1 MAFLQGRGGFA
12 LTSLFEDSSCFAQF
26 WGRHCIIIRYL
37 FREFFDWNMGTQ
49 GRNSVV
55 SDPLQRVKVY
65 RLNDEGKWDDRGT
78 GHVTVDYVERSESVG
93 LVVIDEEDNETLLI
107 HRISADD
114 IYRRQE
120 DTIIAWRDPEIAT
133 ELALSFQ
140 EAMGCSFIWDQI
152 CSIQRSIHFP
162 TIGGP
167 ETVVRPINDDLEHS
181 GTSQGNDD
189 AAHGGNSELR
199 ELPQV
204 ELSTLPL
211 ILKTVMEGCIMD
223 HIRVAELIV
232 QNQTFIPKLLDLFKI
247 CEDLENNDGLHLIFK
262 IVKGIIL
269 LNNTQIFEKL
279 FSDEY
284 IMDIVGALEYDPEIP
299 FHQEHRAFLRE
310 QVLFKEAIPIR
321 DISLLSKIHQ
331 TYRISYIKDVILP
344 RVLDESTLAT
354 LNSIIHNNNGAVVSS
369 LKDDN
374 AFIQELFAKLKS
386 PDTPDEV
393 KKNLILFLQE
403 FCSLS
408 KSLLPANQM
417 RLFRDL
423 VDNGLFEIVTSS
435 LQSEDR
441 LLRLTGTDILIVV
454 LNQDPSLLRTFMI
467 QQQGNI
473 LFGLLVKG
481 MSTDY
486 GEDMHCQFL
495 EIIRMLLDPYT
506 MAGSQRDTIV
516 EIFYEKH
523 LDQLVDVITSSCPAK
538 ESTEASGKVTNY
550 DHENGRPSSI
560 SPDILSN
567 ITELLCFCVLH
578 HSYRIKYYLLR
589 NNGIEKVLCL
599 TRRKEKYL
607 VAAAVRFLRTIL
619 SRNDAYLNRHIVN
632 HNLFE
637 PVIQAF
643 TANGNRYNLLNSA
656 VLELIE
662 YIRKENIKF
671 MVEYLINKFSDQLEK
686 LDCVGTFQAL
696 KLKYEQTLDGVTTRS
711 VSGGKGPNHSG
722 QMNNNADQRKRA
734 DDRALEK
741 EEEDYFNEDSD
752 DEEDT
757 ASARIG
763 RVPNEQGH
771 AAVVNGSACF
781 SSFRDGSIALVD
793 YEDEDDDSPVPESVT
808 KEVTDVQSI
817 SSVSSAPTPRDNSLG
832 PEAIDT
838 ESPKRKLVTED
849 SSDGEPG
856 SLKKRRLHENA
867 KDVSVS
873 TDSIDCFQQSV
884 AKENCAL
891 ETIDGKNEV
900 LKVGDAGSDGLK
912 NETGEFVV
920 STENLN
926 GHEINI
932 IEAREGSENIPS
944 ISNEASELDR
954 SENVVKLKN
963 PLKGKTSE
971 GKLNAS
977 SEIVKAGSASPEP
990 YTVR

>member
-1 MAFLQGRGGFA
+1 M
-12 LTSLFEDSSCFAQF
+12 
-26 WGRHCIIIRYL
+26 
-37 FREFFDWNMGTQ
+37 
-49 GRNSVV
+49 
-55 SDPLQRVKVY
+55 SDPMQRVKVY

-78 GHVTVDYVERSESVG
+78 GHVTVDYLERSESVG
-93 LVVIDEEDNETLLI
+93 LVVIDEEDNETLLV

-140 EAMGCSFIWDQI
+140 ESMGCSFIWDQI
-152 CSIQRSIHFP
+152 CSVQRSIHFP
-162 TIGGP
+162 TIGGL
-167 ETVVRPINDDLEHS
+167 ENGVRPINDDLEHS
-181 GTSQGNDD
+181 DD

-211 ILKTVMEGCIMD
+211 ILKTVMDGCIMD

-247 CEDLENNDGLHLIFK
+247 SEDLENNDGLHLIFK

-321 DISLLSKIHQ
+321 DLSLLSKIHQ

-344 RVLDESTLAT
+344 RVLDEATFAT
-354 LNSIIHNNNGAVVSS
+354 LNSIIHTNNGAVVSA
-369 LKDDN
+369 LKDDS
-374 AFIQELFAKLKS
+374 AFIQELFGKLKS

-408 KSLLPANQM
+408 KSLLLANQM

-423 VDNGLFEIVTSS
+423 VDNGLFEIVTSA

-454 LNQDPSLLRTFMI
+454 LNQDPSLLRTFLT
-467 QQQGNI
+467 QQQGNT
-473 LFGLLVKG
+473 LLGLLVKG

-495 EIIRMLLDPYT
+495 EIIRILLDPFT
-506 MAGSQRDTIV
+506 MAGSQRDSIV
-516 EIFYEKH
+516 ELFYEKH
-523 LDQLVDVITSSCPAK
+523 MDQLVDVITLSCPAK
-538 ESTEASGKVTNY
+538 ESTETSRKVTNNDY
-550 DHENGRPSSI
+550 ENGRPSSI

-578 HSYRIKYYLLR
+578 HSYRIKYYFLR
-589 NNGIEKVLCL
+589 NNVIEKVLCL

-619 SRNDAYLNRHIVN
+619 SRNDAYLNRHIVS

-662 YIRKENIKF
+662 FIRKENIKCL
-671 MVEYLINKFSDQLEK
+671 VEYLLNKFSDQLEK

-711 VSGGKGPNHSG
+711 LSGGKGPNHLS
-722 QMNNNADQRKRA
+722 QMNNIVDQRKRR

-741 EEEDYFNEDSD
+741 EEDEYFNEESD

-757 ASARIG
+757 ASARIV
-763 RVPNEQGH
+763 RIPNEQGNT
-771 AAVVNGSACF
+771 AVVNGSASSF
-781 SSFRDGSIALVD
+781 SSFRGGSIALVD

-808 KEVTDVQSI
+808 KEVSEVVQSI
-817 SSVSSAPTPRDNSLG
+817 SPVSSTPRDNSLG
-832 PEAIDT
+832 PEAIGS
-838 ESPKRKLVTED
+838 ESPKRKLDMGD
-849 SSDGEPG
+849 SSDGEPD

-867 KDVSVS
+867 KYISAS
-873 TDSIDCFQQSV
+873 TDSIDSFQQCV
-884 AKENCAL
+884 PKENCAL
-891 ETIDGKNEV
+891 DSIDGKDEV
-900 LKVGDAGSDGLK
+900 HKVVDAGSDSSK
-912 NETGEFVV
+912 NETGEFVIAR
-920 STENLN
+920 ENLN
-926 GHEINI
+926 GHEISI
-932 IEAREGSENIPS
+932 TEAREGSENIS
-944 ISNEASELDR
+944 SVSNEGSGLDR
-954 SENVVKLKN
+954 PDNVVKLKN

>member
-1 MAFLQGRGGFA
+1 MA
-12 LTSLFEDSSCFAQF
+12 
-26 WGRHCIIIRYL
+26 
-37 FREFFDWNMGTQ
+37 TQ

-55 SDPLQRVKVY
+55 SDPMQRVKVY
-65 RLNDEGKWDDRGT
+65 RLNDEGRWDDRGT
-78 GHVTVDYVERSESVG
+78 GHVTVDYLERSESVG
-93 LVVIDEEDNETLLI
+93 LLVIDEEDNETLLV

-152 CSIQRSIHFP
+152 CSVQRSIHFP
-162 TIGGP
+162 TIGGL
-167 ETVVRPINDDLEHS
+167 EIGVRPINDDLEHS

-189 AAHGGNSELR
+189 AAHGGNSELK

-247 CEDLENNDGLHLIFK
+247 SEDLENNDGLHLIFK

-269 LNNTQIFEKL
+269 LNNAQIFEKV

-299 FHQEHRAFLRE
+299 FHQEHRAFLSE

-321 DISLLSKIHQ
+321 DLSLLSKIHQ

-344 RVLDESTLAT
+344 RVLDEATFAT
-354 LNSIIHNNNGAVVSS
+354 LNSIIHTNNAAVVSA

-408 KSLLPANQM
+408 KSLLLASQM

-423 VDNGLFEIVTSS
+423 VDNGLFEIVTSA

-454 LNQDPSLLRTFMI
+454 LNQDASLLRTFLI

-473 LFGLLVKG
+473 LLGLLVKG

-506 MAGSQRDTIV
+506 MAGSQRDSIV
-516 EIFYEKH
+516 ELFYDKH
-523 LDQLVDVITSSCPAK
+523 MDQLVDVITLSCPAK
-538 ESTEASGKVTNY
+538 ESTETSTKVTNNDY
-550 DHENGRPSSI
+550 ENGRPSSI

-578 HSYRIKYYLLR
+578 HSYRIKYYFLR
-589 NNGIEKVLCL
+589 NNVIEKVLCL

-656 VLELIE
+656 VLELID
-662 YIRKENIKF
+662 YIRKENIKCL
-671 MVEYLINKFSDQLEK
+671 VEYLLNKFSDQLEK

-696 KLKYEQTLDGVTTRS
+696 KLKYEQTLDGVATRS
-711 VSGGKGPNHSG
+711 VSGGKGPNHLS
-722 QMNNNADQRKRA
+722 QMNNIVDQRKRT

-757 ASARIG
+757 ASARIV
-763 RVPNEQGH
+763 RIPNEQGH
-771 AAVVNGSACF
+771 AAVVNGSASSY
-781 SSFRDGSIALVD
+781 SSFRGGSIALVD
-793 YEDEDDDSPVPESVT
+793 YEDEDDDCPVPEGVVT
-808 KEVTDVQSI
+808 KEVSEAVQSI
-817 SSVSSAPTPRDNSLG
+817 NSVSSTPRDNSLG
-832 PEAIDT
+832 SEAIGS
-838 ESPKRKLVTED
+838 ESPKRKLDTID
-849 SSDGEPG
+849 SSEGEPD

-867 KDVSVS
+867 KDIPAS
-873 TDSIDCFQQSV
+873 TGSINCYQQCVPTENCASLDSID
-884 AKENCAL
+884 
-891 ETIDGKNEV
+891 GKDEV
-900 LKVGDAGSDGLK
+900 LKVVDAGADSSK
-912 NETGEFVV
+912 NETGEVVV
-920 STENLN
+920 SRENSN
-926 GHEINI
+926 GHEISFT
-932 IEAREGSENIPS
+932 EAREGSENISS
-944 ISNEASELDR
+944 ISNEGSGLERPD
-954 SENVVKLKN
+954 NIVKLKN

-977 SEIVKAGSASPEP
+977 SEMGRAGSASPEP

>member
-1 MAFLQGRGGFA
+1 MA
-12 LTSLFEDSSCFAQF
+12 
-26 WGRHCIIIRYL
+26 
-37 FREFFDWNMGTQ
+37 TQ

-55 SDPLQRVKVY
+55 SDPMQRVKVY
-65 RLNDEGKWDDRGT
+65 RLNDEGRWDDRGT
-78 GHVTVDYVERSESVG
+78 GHVTVDYLERSESVG
-93 LVVIDEEDNETLLI
+93 LLVIDEEDNETLLV

-152 CSIQRSIHFP
+152 CSVQRSIHFP
-162 TIGGP
+162 TIGGL
-167 ETVVRPINDDLEHS
+167 EIGVRPINDDLEHS

-189 AAHGGNSELR
+189 AAHGGNSELK

-247 CEDLENNDGLHLIFK
+247 SEDLENNDGLHLIFK

-269 LNNTQIFEKL
+269 LNNAQIFEKV

-321 DISLLSKIHQ
+321 DLSLLSKIHQ

-344 RVLDESTLAT
+344 RVLDEATFAT
-354 LNSIIHNNNGAVVSS
+354 LNSIIHTNNAAVVSA

-408 KSLLPANQM
+408 KSLLLASQM

-423 VDNGLFEIVTSS
+423 VDNGLFEIVTSA

-454 LNQDPSLLRTFMI
+454 LNQDASLLRTFLI

-473 LFGLLVKG
+473 LLGLLVKG

-506 MAGSQRDTIV
+506 MAGSQRDSIV
-516 EIFYEKH
+516 ELFYDKH
-523 LDQLVDVITSSCPAK
+523 MDQLVDVITLSCPAK
-538 ESTEASGKVTNY
+538 ESTETSTKVTNNDY
-550 DHENGRPSSI
+550 ENGRPSSI

-578 HSYRIKYYLLR
+578 HSYRIKYYFLR
-589 NNGIEKVLCL
+589 NNVIEKVLCL

-656 VLELIE
+656 VLELID
-662 YIRKENIKF
+662 YIRKENIKCL
-671 MVEYLINKFSDQLEK
+671 VEYLLNKFSDQLEK

-696 KLKYEQTLDGVTTRS
+696 KLKYEQTLDGVATRS
-711 VSGGKGPNHSG
+711 VSGGKGPNHLS
-722 QMNNNADQRKRA
+722 QMNNIVDQRKRT

-757 ASARIG
+757 ASARIV
-763 RVPNEQGH
+763 RIPNEQGH
-771 AAVVNGSACF
+771 AAVVNGSASSY
-781 SSFRDGSIALVD
+781 SSFRGGSIALVD
-793 YEDEDDDSPVPESVT
+793 YEDEDDDCPVPEGVVT
-808 KEVTDVQSI
+808 KEVSEAVQSI
-817 SSVSSAPTPRDNSLG
+817 NSVSSTPRDNSLG
-832 PEAIDT
+832 SEAIGS
-838 ESPKRKLVTED
+838 ESPKRKLDTID
-849 SSDGEPG
+849 SSEGEPD

-867 KDVSVS
+867 KDIPAS
-873 TDSIDCFQQSV
+873 TGSINCYQQCVPTENCASLDSID
-884 AKENCAL
+884 
-891 ETIDGKNEV
+891 GKDEV
-900 LKVGDAGSDGLK
+900 LKVVDAGADSSK
-912 NETGEFVV
+912 NETGEVVV
-920 STENLN
+920 SRENSN
-926 GHEINI
+926 GHEISFT
-932 IEAREGSENIPS
+932 EAREGSENISS
-944 ISNEASELDR
+944 ISNEGSGLDR
-954 SENVVKLKN
+954 PDNIVKLKN

-977 SEIVKAGSASPEP
+977 SEMGRAGSASPEP

>member
-1 MAFLQGRGGFA
+1 M
-12 LTSLFEDSSCFAQF
+12 
-26 WGRHCIIIRYL
+26 
-37 FREFFDWNMGTQ
+37 
-49 GRNSVV
+49 
-55 SDPLQRVKVY
+55 SDPMQRVKVY

-78 GHVTVDYVERSESVG
+78 GHVTVDYLERSESVG
-93 LVVIDEEDNETLLI
+93 LVVIDEEDNETLLV

-140 EAMGCSFIWDQI
+140 ESMGCSFIWDQI
-152 CSIQRSIHFP
+152 CSVQRSIHFP
-162 TIGGP
+162 TIGGL
-167 ETVVRPINDDLEHS
+167 ENGVRPINDDLEHS

-211 ILKTVMEGCIMD
+211 ILKTVMDGCIMD

-247 CEDLENNDGLHLIFK
+247 SEDLENNDGLHLIFK

-284 IMDIVGALEYDPEIP
+284 IMDVVGALEYDPEIP

-321 DISLLSKIHQ
+321 DLSLLSKIHQ

-344 RVLDESTLAT
+344 RVLDEATFAT
-354 LNSIIHNNNGAVVSS
+354 LNSIIHTNNGAVVSA
-369 LKDDN
+369 LKDDS
-374 AFIQELFAKLKS
+374 AFIQELFGKLKS

-408 KSLLPANQM
+408 KNLLLANQT

-423 VDNGLFEIVTSS
+423 VDNGLFEIVTSA

-454 LNQDPSLLRTFMI
+454 LNQDPSLLRTFLT
-467 QQQGNI
+467 QQQGNT
-473 LFGLLVKG
+473 LLGLLVKG

-495 EIIRMLLDPYT
+495 EIIRILLDPFT
-506 MAGSQRDTIV
+506 MAGSQRDSIV
-516 EIFYEKH
+516 ELFYEKH
-523 LDQLVDVITSSCPAK
+523 MDQLVDVITLSCPAK
-538 ESTEASGKVTNY
+538 ESTETSRKVTNNDY
-550 DHENGRPSSI
+550 ENGRPSSI

-578 HSYRIKYYLLR
+578 HSYRIKYYFLR
-589 NNGIEKVLCL
+589 NNVIEKVLCL

-619 SRNDAYLNRHIVN
+619 SRNDAYLNRHIVS

-662 YIRKENIKF
+662 FIRKENIKCL
-671 MVEYLINKFSDQLEK
+671 VEYLLNKFSDQLEK

-696 KLKYEQTLDGVTTRS
+696 KLKYEQTLDSVTTRS
-711 VSGGKGPNHSG
+711 LSGGKGPNHLS
-722 QMNNNADQRKRA
+722 QMNNIVDQRKRR

-741 EEEDYFNEDSD
+741 EEDEYFNEESD

-757 ASARIG
+757 ASARIV
-763 RVPNEQGH
+763 RIPNEQGNT
-771 AAVVNGSACF
+771 AVVNGSASSF
-781 SSFRDGSIALVD
+781 SSSFRGGSIALVD

-808 KEVTDVQSI
+808 KEVSEVVQSI
-817 SSVSSAPTPRDNSLG
+817 SPVSSTPRDNSLG
-832 PEAIDT
+832 PEAIGS
-838 ESPKRKLVTED
+838 ESPKRKLDMGD
-849 SSDGEPG
+849 SSDGEPD

-867 KDVSVS
+867 KYISAS
-873 TDSIDCFQQSV
+873 TDSIDSFQQCV
-884 AKENCAL
+884 PKENCAL
-891 ETIDGKNEV
+891 DSIDGKDEV
-900 LKVGDAGSDGLK
+900 HKVVDAGSDISK
-912 NETGEFVV
+912 NETGEFVIAR
-920 STENLN
+920 ENLN
-926 GHEINI
+926 GHEISI
-932 IEAREGSENIPS
+932 TEAREGSENIS
-944 ISNEASELDR
+944 SVSNEGSGLDR
-954 SENVVKLKN
+954 PDNVVKLKN

>member
-1 MAFLQGRGGFA
+1 MA
-12 LTSLFEDSSCFAQF
+12 
-26 WGRHCIIIRYL
+26 
-37 FREFFDWNMGTQ
+37 TQ
-49 GRNSVV
+49 GRNSVA
-55 SDPLQRVKVY
+55 SDPMQRVKVY
-65 RLNDEGKWDDRGT
+65 RLNDEGRWDDRGT
-78 GHVTVDYVERSESVG
+78 GHVTVDYLERSESVG
-93 LVVIDEEDNETLLI
+93 LVVIDEEDNETLLV

-152 CSIQRSIHFP
+152 CSVQRSIHFP
-162 TIGGP
+162 TIGGM
-167 ETVVRPINDDLEHS
+167 EIGVRPINDDLEHS

-189 AAHGGNSELR
+189 AAHGGNSEVR

-211 ILKTVMEGCIMD
+211 VLKTVMEGCIMD

-247 CEDLENNDGLHLIFK
+247 SEDLGNNDGLHLIFK

-284 IMDIVGALEYDPEIP
+284 IMDIVGALEYDPEIR

-321 DISLLSKIHQ
+321 DLSLLSKIHQ

-344 RVLDESTLAT
+344 RVLDEATFAT
-354 LNSIIHNNNGAVVSS
+354 LNSIIHTNNATVVSA

-386 PDTPDEV
+386 ADTPDEV

-408 KSLLPANQM
+408 KSLILANQM

-423 VDNGLFEIVTSS
+423 VDNGLFEIVTSA

-454 LNQDPSLLRTFMI
+454 LNQDSSLLRTFLI
-467 QQQGNI
+467 QQQGNT
-473 LFGLLVKG
+473 LLGLLVKG

-506 MAGSQRDTIV
+506 MAGSQRDSIV
-516 EIFYEKH
+516 ELFYDKH
-523 LDQLVDVITSSCPAK
+523 MDQLVDVITLSCPK
-538 ESTEASGKVTNY
+538 ESTETSTKVPNNDY
-550 DHENGRPSSI
+550 ENGQPSSI

-578 HSYRIKYYLLR
+578 HSYRIKYYFLR
-589 NNGIEKVLCL
+589 NNVIEKVLCL

-637 PVIQAF
+637 PVIRAF

-662 YIRKENIKF
+662 YIRKENIKCL
-671 MVEYLINKFSDQLEK
+671 VEYLLNKFSDQLEK

-711 VSGGKGPNHSG
+711 VSGGKGPNHLS
-722 QMNNNADQRKRA
+722 QMNNIVDQRKRN

-752 DEEDT
+752 DEEDS
-757 ASARIG
+757 ASARIV
-763 RVPNEQGH
+763 RIPNEQGH
-771 AAVVNGSACF
+771 AAVVNGSASSY
-781 SSFRDGSIALVD
+781 SSFRGGSIALVD
-793 YEDEDDDSPVPESVT
+793 YEDEDDDSPVPEGVA
-808 KEVTDVQSI
+808 KELSEAVQSI
-817 SSVSSAPTPRDNSLG
+817 SSVSSTPRDNSLG
-832 PEAIDT
+832 SSKAVGS
-838 ESPKRKLVTED
+838 ESPKRKLDTVD
-849 SSDGEPG
+849 SSDGGPD

-867 KDVSVS
+867 KDISAS
-873 TDSIDCFQQSV
+873 TDSIDCYEQCVST
-884 AKENCAL
+884 ENCVSL
-891 ETIDGKNEV
+891 DSIEGKDEV
-900 LKVGDAGSDGLK
+900 PKVDVGADSSE
-912 NETGEFVV
+912 NETGETAV
-920 STENLN
+920 SRENLN
-926 GHEINI
+926 GHEISI
-932 IEAREGSENIPS
+932 TEARQGSENISS
-944 ISNEASELDR
+944 ISNEGSGLGRPD
-954 SENVVKLKN
+954 NIVKLKN